1 MRTCFLLKIWQ
12 YIFKVNIRKAYDSI
26 KTRKHKMHIINRK
39 KNIQDKIYLEVESR
53 ISLISFVDITK

>member
-1 MRTCFLLKIWQ
+1 MIQSKPES
-12 YIFKVNIRKAYDSI
+12 IRCISFH
-26 KTRKHKMHIINRK
+26 RQSQ